1 MDRCHRLFTACL
13 AAVATAFSAAGC
25 TKTLGLLHYPDFY
38 TPELDRV
45 AVTPFEAAS
54 ADRETARRVTLL
66 FADALA
72 RNGTYDVIGPDELA
86 DRLGADAADP
96 ARDDPERLAAAA
108 GELRDVDAVLTGS
121 VSVRV
126 RTWSGWAYPPVRRHH
141 VGFGYPG
148 ASYAYRGYP
157 YGRRHYRDPFYDP
170 YYDDYPR
177 RYAGREAAI
186 SVRVEMVRVPDG
198 RVLHRTP
205 TSIEAAAFAEG
216 VGPPERARTL
226 MRRAAEGVNDELLWQ
241 FAVVPI
247 EVEVD
252 PDETLVIARPG
263 PHDRLD
269 SADTFTADEDEMVV
283 AVRLPDAADRNAFT
297 LEITRETDDREEVL
311 ASREFTWTA
320 GEGSREF
327 VFSPRDLAREGGT
340 GEYHVQLLTRGE
352 RALRRDFDIKPVEEP
367 SPAEDP

>member
-1 MDRCHRLFTACL
+1 MDRNRRFCMACL
-13 AAVATAFSAAGC
+13 VAAAVAVSSAGC
-25 TKTLGLLHYPDFY
+25 AKTLPLLHYPDFY

-45 AVTPFEAAS
+45 AVAPFKAES
-54 ADRETARRVTLL
+54 ADRATARRLTHL

-86 DRLGADAADP
+86 DRLGADAADW
-96 ARDDPERLAAAA
+96 ARDGPERLAAAA
-108 GELRDVDAVLTGS
+108 GELGGVDAVLTGS
-121 VSVRV
+121 VSVRL
-126 RTWSGWAYPPVRRHH
+126 RTWSGWAYPAVRRHH

-157 YGRRHYRDPFYDP
+157 YGRRYYRGPFYDP
-170 YYDDYPR
+170 YYHDYPR
-177 RYAGREAAI
+177 RYAGREAIVSVEAALI
-186 SVRVEMVRVPDG
+186 SVPEG

-205 TSIEAAAFAEG
+205 TSIEAAAFSEG

-241 FAVVPI
+241 FAVVGI

-252 PDETLVIARPG
+252 PDEALVLARPG
-263 PHDRLD
+263 PDDRLD
-269 SADTFTADEDEMVV
+269 STDDFKADEEEMVV
-283 AVRLPDAADRNAFT
+283 AVRLPDAADRNVFD
-297 LEITRETDDREEVL
+297 LEIAREIDGREVVL

-320 GEGSREF
+320 GEVSREF
-327 VFSPRDLAREGGT
+327 VFSPRDLARQGGA

-352 RALRRDFDIKPVEEP
+352 RALRRDFDVE
-367 SPAEDP
+367 SPRRDGKAG